1 MAYSRNSQP
10 ARRPTPGA
18 LTGQMVG
25 IGMNFAATPIP
36 DANIEDT
43 LLLAAEAGMID
54 GDLRVLG
61 LLVHWLEV
69 HQAYV
74 NVDRLVRAA
83 RGQTEERVCAFWAAV
98 GAMLQK
104 DRRFSRLRTLYD
116 GPCIDL
122 IPVGTAFLVA
132 RHGEDERFAGTP
144 LQVPS
149 GTLRRRKA
157 DILSPVQLARQHA
170 GYRNRVL
177 FGPTWRADVWTAL
190 EAEPDITVSEAA
202 RRAYCAFATAWQV
215 KQDFDLLKAG
225 S

>member
-25 IGMNFAATPIP
+25 IGMNFAAAPVR
-36 DANIEDT
+36 DANLEDT
-43 LLLAAEAGMID
+43 LLAAAEAGMLD

-69 HQAYV
+69 HRACV
-74 NVDRLVRAA
+74 NADRLVRAL
-83 RGQTEERVCAFWAAV
+83 RGHREDRVRAFWASV

-104 DRRFSRLRTLYD
+104 DRRFFRLRALYD
-116 GPCIDL
+116 GPRIDL
-122 IPVGTAFLVA
+122 SPAGTAFLIA

-144 LQVPS
+144 LRVPS
-149 GTLRRRKA
+149 GTLRRRLA
-157 DILSPVQLARQHA
+157 DIVSPIQLARQHA

-190 EAEPDITVSEAA
+190 EAEPDISVSEAA

-215 KQDFDLLKAG
+215 KQDFELLRAA
-225 S
+225 